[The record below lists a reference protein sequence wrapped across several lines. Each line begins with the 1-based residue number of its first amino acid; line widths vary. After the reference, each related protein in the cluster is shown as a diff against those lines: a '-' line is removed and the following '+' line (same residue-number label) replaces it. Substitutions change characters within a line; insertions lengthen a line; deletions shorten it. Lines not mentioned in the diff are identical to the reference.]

1 MKSIPFNDYYKEK
14 LFSIPLFKEL
24 PDYLKSEIL
33 KRLDFRLQE
42 INENTVI
49 LEQGD
54 ICCNLYV
61 LLEGTLE
68 VNIIDANGNEVL
80 IEHIESP
87 RAFATPHLF
96 KKDNRFPAT
105 FRTLEK
111 SVLLTATKDST
122 FHLISKYP
130 DMLKSFLCVS
140 GNCNV
145 CTTMRLDVCT
155 TMRLDVLSR
164 KTIRE
169 RILVYLLKQLDKDT
183 STVKLTHT
191 LTQLAEYINVTRPAL
206 STEFNKMEKEGILK
220 RKEGNYIEL
229 NRKAIKGII

>member
-111 SVLLTATKDST
+111 SVLLTAT
-122 FHLISKYP
+122 ISGYAEKFSLRIRQLQRVYHHATGRAVT
-130 DMLKSFLCVS
+130 K
-140 GNCNV
+140 NH
-145 CTTMRLDVCT
+145 
-155 TMRLDVLSR
+155 SR
-164 KTIRE
+164 KNPG
-169 RILVYLLKQLDKDT
+169 LF
-183 STVKLTHT
+183 
-191 LTQLAEYINVTRPAL
+191 
-206 STEFNKMEKEGILK
+206 TETAG
-220 RKEGNYIEL
+220 
-229 NRKAIKGII
+229 

>member
-1 MKSIPFNDYYKEK
+1 MKTIAFDNYYKDI
-14 LFSIPLFKEL
+14 LLSIPLFADL
-24 PDYLKSEIL
+24 PNYLRNEIVGKLDL
-33 KRLDFRLQE
+33 KLYE
-42 INENTVI
+42 ISENTVI
-49 LEQGD
+49 LEQGNV
-54 ICCNLYV
+54 CCNLYV
-61 LLEGTLE
+61 LLEGILE

-105 FRTLEK
+105 FKTLEK

-122 FHLISKYP
+122 FNLISKYP
-130 DMLKSFLCVS
+130 EILKNFLCVS

-145 CTTMRLDVCT
+145 CTTV
-155 TMRLDVLSR
+155 RLDVLSR

-169 RILVYLLKQLDKDT
+169 RILVYLLKRLEKGA
-183 STVKLTHT
+183 STVRITHT

-220 RKEGNYIEL
+220 RKENNYIEL
-229 NRKAIKGII
+229 NMKVIKGIV

>member
-49 LEQGD
+49 LKQGD

-96 KKDNRFPAT
+96 KKDNT

-145 CTTMRLDVCT
+145 CTTMRLDV
-155 TMRLDVLSR
+155 LSR

-169 RILVYLLKQLDKDT
+169 RILVYLLKRLDKDT

-229 NRKAIKGII
+229 NRKAIKGVL

>member
-1 MKSIPFNDYYKEK
+1 MMKSLTFNDCYKEK
-14 LFSIPLFKEL
+14 LFSIPLFSEL

-68 VNIIDANGNEVL
+68 VNIIDANGNEIL

-130 DMLKSFLCVS
+130 DMLKKFSLRIRQLQRVYHHATRCAVTK
-140 GNCNV
+140 NH
-145 CTTMRLDVCT
+145 
-155 TMRLDVLSR
+155 SR
-164 KTIRE
+164 KNPG
-169 RILVYLLKQLDKDT
+169 LF
-183 STVKLTHT
+183 
-191 LTQLAEYINVTRPAL
+191 
-206 STEFNKMEKEGILK
+206 TETAG
-220 RKEGNYIEL
+220 
-229 NRKAIKGII
+229 

>member
-87 RAFATPHLF
+87 RAFATPSPVQERQPFPRHIPYAGKIGPPDCHQGLHLPSYQQISGYAEKF
-96 KKDNRFPAT
+96 SLRIRQLQRVYHHAT
-105 FRTLEK
+105 GRA
-111 SVLLTATKDST
+111 VTKN
-122 FHLISKYP
+122 H
-130 DMLKSFLCVS
+130 
-140 GNCNV
+140 
-145 CTTMRLDVCT
+145 
-155 TMRLDVLSR
+155 SR
-164 KTIRE
+164 KNPG
-169 RILVYLLKQLDKDT
+169 LF
-183 STVKLTHT
+183 
-191 LTQLAEYINVTRPAL
+191 
-206 STEFNKMEKEGILK
+206 TETAG
-220 RKEGNYIEL
+220 
-229 NRKAIKGII
+229 

>member
-145 CTTMRLDVCT
+145 CTTMRLDVCDWT
-155 TMRLDVLSR
+155 CC
-164 KTIRE
+164 
-169 RILVYLLKQLDKDT
+169 
-183 STVKLTHT
+183 H
-191 LTQLAEYINVTRPAL
+191 
-206 STEFNKMEKEGILK
+206 EKPFA
-220 RKEGNYIEL
+220 KESWSIY
-229 NRKAIKGII
+229 

>member
-1 MKSIPFNDYYKEK
+1 MKTIAFDNYYKDK
-14 LFSIPLFKEL
+14 LLSIPLFADLSNYMKN
-24 PDYLKSEIL
+24 EIVGKL
-33 KRLDFRLQE
+33 DLRLYE

-54 ICCNLYV
+54 VCCNLYV

-105 FRTLEK
+105 FKTLEK

-122 FHLISKYP
+122 FNLISKYP
-130 DMLKSFLCVS
+130 EILKNFLCVS

-145 CTTMRLDVCT
+145 CTTV
-155 TMRLDVLSR
+155 RLDVLSR

-169 RILVYLLKQLDKDT
+169 RILVYLLKRAEKGT
-183 STVKLTHT
+183 SLVRITHT

-206 STEFNKMEKEGILK
+206 STEFNKLEKEGILK
-220 RKEGNYIEL
+220 RKENNYIEL
-229 NRKAIKGII
+229 NMKAIKGIV

>member
-1 MKSIPFNDYYKEK
+1 MMKSLTFNDCYKEK
-14 LFSIPLFKEL
+14 LFSIPLFSEL

-68 VNIIDANGNEVL
+68 VNIIDANGNEIL

-145 CTTMRLDVCT
+145 CTTMRLDVQ
-155 TMRLDVLSR
+155 SR

-169 RILVYLLKQLDKDT
+169 RILVYLLKRLDKDT

-229 NRKAIKGII
+229 NRKAIKGVL

>member
-87 RAFATPHLF
+87 RAFAT
-96 KKDNRFPAT
+96 
-105 FRTLEK
+105 
-111 SVLLTATKDST
+111 LT
-122 FHLISKYP
+122 
-130 DMLKSFLCVS
+130 C
-140 GNCNV
+140 
-145 CTTMRLDVCT
+145 
-155 TMRLDVLSR
+155 SR
-164 KTIRE
+164 KT
-169 RILVYLLKQLDKDT
+169 
-183 STVKLTHT
+183 TVSPPHSVRWK
-191 LTQLAEYINVTRPAL
+191 
-206 STEFNKMEKEGILK
+206 
-220 RKEGNYIEL
+220 
-229 NRKAIKGII
+229 NRSS

>member
-1 MKSIPFNDYYKEK
+1 MMKSLTFNDCYKEK
-14 LFSIPLFKEL
+14 LFSIPLFSEL

-111 SVLLTATKDST
+111 SVLLTGYAEKFSLRIRQLQRVYHHATGRAVTKN
-122 FHLISKYP
+122 H
-130 DMLKSFLCVS
+130 
-140 GNCNV
+140 
-145 CTTMRLDVCT
+145 
-155 TMRLDVLSR
+155 SR
-164 KTIRE
+164 KNPG
-169 RILVYLLKQLDKDT
+169 LF
-183 STVKLTHT
+183 
-191 LTQLAEYINVTRPAL
+191 
-206 STEFNKMEKEGILK
+206 TETAG
-220 RKEGNYIEL
+220 
-229 NRKAIKGII
+229 

>member
-1 MKSIPFNDYYKEK
+1 MKTIAFDNYYKDK
-14 LFSIPLFKEL
+14 LLSIPLFADLSNYMKN
-24 PDYLKSEIL
+24 EIVGKL
-33 KRLDFRLQE
+33 DLRLYE

-54 ICCNLYV
+54 VCCNLYV

-105 FRTLEK
+105 FKTLEK

-122 FHLISKYP
+122 FNLISKYP
-130 DMLKSFLCVS
+130 DILKNFLCVS

-145 CTTMRLDVCT
+145 CTTV
-155 TMRLDVLSR
+155 RLDVLSR

-169 RILVYLLKQLDKDT
+169 RILVYLLKRAEKGT
-183 STVKLTHT
+183 SLVRITHT

-220 RKEGNYIEL
+220 RKENNYIEL
-229 NRKAIKGII
+229 NMKAIKGII